1 MRPSAA
7 WLLSSSLM
15 VVALSSCG
23 EGPDLSD
30 SAMSGRTAA
39 GGSDPGAT
47 VPGGSDPGA
56 TVPESVPA
64 YPFKLVNPRVY
75 TVIVYASA
83 GAGEVLLDTLAAGD
97 SVRIEVRVGS
107 DPLKLRAVD
116 LDGNELGS
124 EYLDLPGMATASSP
138 PDSTA
143 PIRWELPPS
152 P

>member
-1 MRPSAA
+1 MRASAA
-7 WLLSSSLM
+7 CLLASSLM
-15 VVALSSCG
+15 VVGLSSCG
-23 EGPDLSD
+23 EGPGSSD

-39 GGSDPGAT
+39 GGSE
-47 VPGGSDPGA
+47 PGA

-64 YPFKLVNPRVY
+64 YPFRLVNPRVY

-83 GAGEVLLDTLAAGD
+83 GAGEVLLDTVASSD
-97 SVRIEVRVGS
+97 STQIEVRVGS

-124 EYLDLPGMATASSP
+124 EYLDLPDMATASLP
-138 PDSTA
+138 PDSAA

>member
-1 MRPSAA
+1 
-7 WLLSSSLM
+7 M
-15 VVALSSCG
+15 VVGLSSCG
-23 EGPDLSD
+23 EGPGSSD

-39 GGSDPGAT
+39 GR
-47 VPGGSDPGA
+47 SDPGA

-64 YPFKLVNPRVY
+64 YPFRLV
-75 TVIVYASA
+75 
-83 GAGEVLLDTLAAGD
+83 GD

-124 EYLDLPGMATASSP
+124 EYLDLPDMAAASSP
-138 PDSTA
+138 PDSSA

>member
-7 WLLSSSLM
+7 GLLALSL
-15 VVALSSCG
+15 VVAAPVSCG
-23 EGPDLSD
+23 DGPGSGG
-30 SAMSGRTAA
+30 SGRDGGAAA
-39 GGSDPGAT
+39 GGSEPGA
-47 VPGGSDPGA
+47 GA
-56 TVPESVPA
+56 TESVPA
-64 YPFKLVNPRVY
+64 YPFRLVNPRVY
-75 TVIVYASA
+75 PVIVYASA
-83 GAGEVLLDTLAAGD
+83 GAGEVLLDTVVAGD

-124 EYLDLPGMATASSP
+124 AFLDLPDPDSASPP
-138 PDSTA
+138 PDSAA

>member
-1 MRPSAA
+1 VRPSAA
-7 WLLSSSLM
+7 WLLASSLM

-23 EGPDLSD
+23 EGPGSSD

-47 VPGGSDPGA
+47 VP
-56 TVPESVPA
+56 ESVPA
-64 YPFKLVNPRVY
+64 YPFELVNPRVY
-75 TVIVYASA
+75 AVIVYASA
-83 GAGEVLLDTLAAGD
+83 GAGEVLLDTVAAGD

-124 EYLDLPGMATASSP
+124 EYLDLPDMAITSSP
-138 PDSTA
+138 PDSSA

>member
-7 WLLSSSLM
+7 WLLASSLM

-23 EGPDLSD
+23 EGPGSSD
-30 SAMSGRTAA
+30 SAMGGRTAA
-39 GGSDPGAT
+39 
-47 VPGGSDPGA
+47 GGSDPGA

-124 EYLDLPGMATASSP
+124 EYLDLPDMATASSP

>member
-7 WLLSSSLM
+7 WLLASSLM

-23 EGPDLSD
+23 EGSGSSD
-30 SAMSGRTAA
+30 SAMSGQTAA

-47 VPGGSDPGA
+47 VA
-56 TVPESVPA
+56 ESVPA

-83 GAGEVLLDTLAAGD
+83 GAGEVLLDTVAAGD

-124 EYLDLPGMATASSP
+124 EYFDLPDMATTSSS

>member
-1 MRPSAA
+1 MRPSAE
-7 WLLSSSLM
+7 WLLTSSLM

-23 EGPDLSD
+23 EGAGSSD

-39 GGSDPGAT
+39 
-47 VPGGSDPGA
+47 GGSDPGA

-83 GAGEVLLDTLAAGD
+83 GAGEVLLDTVASGD

-124 EYLDLPGMATASSP
+124 DYLDLPDMATTSSP

>member
-7 WLLSSSLM
+7 WLLAASLM

-23 EGPDLSD
+23 EGPGSSD

-39 GGSDPGAT
+39 
-47 VPGGSDPGA
+47 GGSDPGA

-83 GAGEVLLDTLAAGD
+83 GAGEVLLDTVASGD

-124 EYLDLPGMATASSP
+124 
-138 PDSTA
+138 
-143 PIRWELPPS
+143 
-152 P
+152 

>member
-7 WLLSSSLM
+7 WLLASSLM
-15 VVALSSCG
+15 VVGLSSCG
-23 EGPDLSD
+23 EGPGSSD

-39 GGSDPGAT
+39 GR
-47 VPGGSDPGA
+47 SDPGA

-64 YPFKLVNPRVY
+64 YPFRLVNPRVY

-83 GAGEVLLDTLAAGD
+83 GAGEVLLDTVASGD

-124 EYLDLPGMATASSP
+124 EYLDLPDMAAASSP
-138 PDSTA
+138 PDSSA

>member
-1 MRPSAA
+1 
-7 WLLSSSLM
+7 M
-15 VVALSSCG
+15 VVGLASCG
-23 EGPDLSD
+23 EGSGSSD

-39 GGSDPGAT
+39 GGLE
-47 VPGGSDPGA
+47 PGA

-64 YPFKLVNPRVY
+64 YPFRLVNPRVY

-83 GAGEVLLDTLAAGD
+83 GAGEVLLDTVASSD
-97 SVRIEVRVGS
+97 STQIEVRVGS

-124 EYLDLPGMATASSP
+124 EYLDLPDMATASLP
-138 PDSTA
+138 PDSAA

>member
-7 WLLSSSLM
+7 CLLASSLLL
-15 VVALSSCG
+15 VGLSSCG
-23 EGPDLSD
+23 EGPGSSD
-30 SAMSGRTAA
+30 SATSGRTAA
-39 GGSDPGAT
+39 
-47 VPGGSDPGA
+47 GSDPGA

-64 YPFKLVNPRVY
+64 YPFRL
-75 TVIVYASA
+75 ASA
-83 GAGEVLLDTLAAGD
+83 GAGEVLLDTVAAGD
-97 SVRIEVRVGS
+97 SSQIEVRVGS

-124 EYLDLPGMATASSP
+124 DYLDLPDMATASSP

>member
-1 MRPSAA
+1 VRPSAE
-7 WLLSSSLM
+7 WLLTSSLM

-23 EGPDLSD
+23 EGAGSSD

-39 GGSDPGAT
+39 
-47 VPGGSDPGA
+47 GGSDPGA

-83 GAGEVLLDTLAAGD
+83 GAGEVLLDTVASGD

-124 EYLDLPGMATASSP
+124 EYLDLPDMATTSSP

>member
-7 WLLSSSLM
+7 WLLAASLM

-23 EGPDLSD
+23 EGPGSSD

-47 VPGGSDPGA
+47 VP
-56 TVPESVPA
+56 ESVPA
-64 YPFKLVNPRVY
+64 YPFELVNPRVY
-75 TVIVYASA
+75 AVIVYASA
-83 GAGEVLLDTLAAGD
+83 GAGEVLLDTVAAGD

-124 EYLDLPGMATASSP
+124 EYLDLPDMATTSSP